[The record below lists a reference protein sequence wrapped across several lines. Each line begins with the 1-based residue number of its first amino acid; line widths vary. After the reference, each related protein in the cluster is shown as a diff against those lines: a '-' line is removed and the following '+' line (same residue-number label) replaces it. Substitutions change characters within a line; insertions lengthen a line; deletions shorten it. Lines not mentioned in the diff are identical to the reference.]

1 MAEPCVESLLGFRT
15 MNAVLIFR
23 SLIFGSLLL
32 SILPVEPQTAGGS
45 VSGLIV
51 CSDSNAP
58 ARDANVA
65 LIPLSRILPQTPPS
79 DASKSTSPS
88 TSTDFS
94 GVYEIG
100 SVAPGTYIVSATLDG
115 YRNDLQLALSRLDG
129 LTSDEKRKLVAELPQ
144 VTVKAGVDTRKDL
157 ILRRAAAIS
166 GRVLVDTGGFPGRG
180 SVTATRMPDEG
191 STGVPSPKYKD
202 PEPFTRSAVL
212 DDRGM
217 YRIAGLPEGMYRLS
231 IRISEAYFGVKA
243 ANRGDMQIV
252 PVRSGTGELIVYAPE
267 ALDQANARVIEVKD
281 RDEITDADITIPTR
295 LLHSIAGIVTEYGA
309 PRAGMAISFQRV
321 GAPVEPYNAVSLSD
335 GSFRFDLLPS
345 GTYTLRAFPTAGS
358 LGTASGETT
367 VQLQDAD
374 ILDAIIDVH
383 PTTGQSRR

>member
-1 MAEPCVESLLGFRT
+1 MDVA
-15 MNAVLIFR
+15 LIFR
-23 SLIFGSLLL
+23 SLVLGSLLL
-32 SILPVEPQTAGGS
+32 SVVPVEAQTSGGS

-65 LIPLSRILPQTPPS
+65 LIPVNRILTQTPTLDS
-79 DASKSTSPS
+79 STSNLPS

-94 GVYEIG
+94 GAYEIG
-100 SVAPGTYIVSATLDG
+100 SVAPGTYIISATLDG
-115 YRNDLQLALSRLDG
+115 YLNDLQLALSRLNR
-129 LTSDEKRKLVAELPQ
+129 LTIDEKKKLVAELPQ
-144 VTVKAGVDTRKDL
+144 VTVKAGVETRKDL

-166 GRVLVDTGGFPGRG
+166 GRVLVDTGGFPGRA
-180 SVTATRMPDEG
+180 SVRATRMPDED
-191 STGVPSPKYKD
+191 STGVSSPRERV
-202 PEPFTRSAVL
+202 PEPFTHSAVP

-217 YRIAGLPEGMYRLS
+217 YRIAGLPEGKYRLS

-243 ANRGDMQIV
+243 GARGETRIV

-281 RDEITDADITIPTR
+281 GDEITDADITISTR

-309 PRAGMAISFQRV
+309 PRAGMAISFQRM
-321 GAPVEPYNAVSLSD
+321 GAPVEPYTAVSLPD

-345 GTYTLRAFPTAGS
+345 GTYTLRAFPTAES
-358 LGTASGETT
+358 LGTDSGETT
-367 VQLQDAD
+367 VLLQDAD
-374 ILDAIIDVH
+374 IVDAIIDVH
-383 PTTGQSRR
+383 PMTGQSRK